1 MLVSVWS
8 LYITGSSFQI
18 GSSLKPYSFIHSSS
32 NEISMGQLSAL
43 FEAPSQ
49 SDDTQS
55 DDIWLSCIFTLLLQA
70 TKCSKSTFRANINY

>member
-49 SDDTQS
+49 SDD
-55 DDIWLSCIFTLLLQA
+55 IWLSCIFTLLLQA